1 MATET
6 KLGTIHLFPSYSS
19 YNTNKASVA
28 TSDIALIPST
38 GGTVIEFYSNG
49 TNWYRVWSDG
59 TIQQGGI
66 RTTTGTVTFLKPF
79 SNDSYNLTYGNTNGD
94 GQGVCAQNATAT
106 SFYIA
111 NNTTNVSWQGWY
123 AIGT

>member
-6 KLGTIHLFPSYSS
+6 ELGTVHLFPSYSS
-19 YNTNKASVA
+19 YDTNKDSVA
-28 TSDIALIPST
+28 ASDIALIPST

-59 TIQQGGI
+59 TIQQGGVA
-66 RTTTGTVTFLKPF
+66 TSTGTITFLKPF

-94 GQGVCAQNATAT
+94 GQGYCAKNPTAT
-106 SFYIA
+106 SFDIVA
-111 NNTTNVSWQGWY
+111 KSTNTSWQGWY